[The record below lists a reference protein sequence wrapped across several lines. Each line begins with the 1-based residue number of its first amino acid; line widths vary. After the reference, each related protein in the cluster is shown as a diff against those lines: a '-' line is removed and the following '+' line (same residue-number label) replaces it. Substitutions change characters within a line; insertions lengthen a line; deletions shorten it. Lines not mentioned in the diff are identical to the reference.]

1 MHQRE
6 VFNIQECE
14 PDSFNISLR
23 KILTFRL
30 DEQDWSDRLVIMG
43 VDALLLE
50 DEKGLWLPL
59 VKFGVREL
67 KRLFLWLSIGT
78 DNEYFL
84 VEFINTGSVHHEN
97 ALVQEEHWRKYIS
110 LIIQFLHLLTMSFG
124 LSFHDRRF
132 EPWQDLLYRTVCKG
146 SFSFGMIN
154 LDVFTDRIYEG
165 NYILN
170 AFLDDELVS
179 EPWLHLGNQLIDSL

>member
-6 VFNIQECE
+6 VFNVQECE

-84 VEFINTGSVHHEN
+84 VEFINTGFVHHEN

-110 LIIQFLHLLTMSFG
+110 LII
-124 LSFHDRRF
+124 
-132 EPWQDLLYRTVCKG
+132 
-146 SFSFGMIN
+146 
-154 LDVFTDRIYEG
+154 
-165 NYILN
+165 
-170 AFLDDELVS
+170 
-179 EPWLHLGNQLIDSL
+179 